1 MMFDELLKL
10 KNYYPSL
17 LFLCI
22 FLISTSNYSQKNET
36 ISCITEIP
44 NDFTERE
51 NNNKEMFQYYMNEYY
66 NKLQSKTSTAIT
78 NVPAKIHIVTDANGA
93 TSITVDEI
101 LDEIDEAN
109 SFLANSFLEITVCD
123 DINYIANNTLYDFDI
138 DDQALLYANN
148 QPDIMNLY
156 FVESIAFGSGNACGY
171 TYLPG
176 NTSQYYD
183 VIVMDNQCTNNPV
196 STTLIHEFG
205 HHFNLIHTHGT
216 SNEPGSTDELVNGS
230 NCASAG
236 DRVCDTPADP
246 LINGSNVSSVNCLYT
261 GNATDALGQF
271 YDPDTSNIMSYS
283 PNTCTDFISDGQFA
297 RMYAGFHTY
306 KTYYKC
312 PSFNVDFEAD
322 INESCDDYMTVNFTD
337 TSVGATAW
345 EWDVDGDDTIDYTE
359 QNPTHVY
366 TPGIYDVTLK
376 ISSGSESITKVF
388 SQFINFSSNIYETS
402 KVNLKLFI
410 VDLNENTWEFKD
422 SSGNIIYEGGP
433 YEQNGEHNHEFDVVQ
448 SECYTFTIYDTAGNG
463 LAAYNWMVG
472 NEYYELTTEE
482 GDLIYTNTNFGSE
495 ESKLIST
502 EYLNIEQSDF
512 NSISI
517 YPNPADNFIYI
528 RYQNILPD
536 SYKIF
541 DLNGRLVYSK
551 IIDNEND
558 LEINI
563 GSFERGLYF
572 ISINS
577 GENINN
583 LKFLVK

>member
-1 MMFDELLKL
+1 MPD
-10 KNYYPSL
+10 
-17 LFLCI
+17 
-22 FLISTSNYSQKNET
+22 
-36 ISCITEIP
+36 
-44 NDFTERE
+44 DFNERE
-51 NNNKEMFQYYMNEYY
+51 HNNQETFQYYINEYY
-66 NKLQSKTSTAIT
+66 NKLQSRTSTTIT
-78 NVPAKIHIVTDANGA
+78 NVPAKIHIVTNSNGE
-93 TSITVDEI
+93 TNITESQI

-109 SFLANSFLEITVCD
+109 SFLVNSFLEITVCEET
-123 DINYIANNTLYDFDI
+123 NYIANNQLYNFNI

-171 TYLPG
+171 TYMPG

-183 VIVMDNQCTNNPV
+183 VIVMDNQCTTNTE

-216 SNEPGSTDELVNGS
+216 SNDPGSTDELVNGS
-230 NCASAG
+230 NCVSAG
-236 DRVCDTPADP
+236 DRLCDTPADP
-246 LINGSNVSSVNCLYT
+246 LLNSSNVSSVNCLYT
-261 GNATDALGQF
+261 GSATDTLGQV
-271 YDPDTSNIMSYS
+271 YEPDTSNIMSYS
-283 PNTCTDFISDGQFA
+283 PNICTDFISNGQFA

-312 PSFNVDFEAD
+312 PSFNVNFDAE

-337 TSVGATAW
+337 TSVGATGW
-345 EWDVDGDDTIDYTE
+345 EWDVDGDDIVDYTD
-359 QNPTHVY
+359 QNPSHVY
-366 TPGIYDVTLK
+366 TPGLYDVVLK
-376 ISSGSESITKVF
+376 IYNASESISKVF
-388 SQFINFSSNIYETS
+388 PQYINFISNIYETS

-422 SSGNIIYEGGP
+422 SVGNILYEGGP
-433 YEQNGEHNHEFDVVQ
+433 YEQNGEYNYEFDVVQ

-463 LAAYNWMVG
+463 LDGYNWMVG
-472 NEYYELTTEE
+472 NESYELTTEE
-482 GDLIYTNTNFGSE
+482 GELIYTNTNFGSE

-502 EYLNIEQSDF
+502 EYLNIEYRDV

-517 YPNPADNFIYI
+517 YPNPTDNYIYI
-528 RYQNILPD
+528 TYHNILPE

-541 DLNGRLVYSK
+541 DLNGRLINSK
-551 IIDNEND
+551 IIYNEDD
-558 LEINI
+558 LEINV

-572 ISINS
+572 ISISS
-577 GENINN
+577 GENMDN

>member
-1 MMFDELLKL
+1 
-10 KNYYPSL
+10 
-17 LFLCI
+17 
-22 FLISTSNYSQKNET
+22 
-36 ISCITEIP
+36 
-44 NDFTERE
+44 
-51 NNNKEMFQYYMNEYY
+51 MNEYY

-93 TSITVDEI
+93 TSITLDEI

-123 DINYIANNTLYDFDI
+123 DVNYIANNTLYDFDI

-261 GNATDALGQF
+261 GNATDAVGQF

-345 EWDVDGDDTIDYTE
+345 EWDVDGDDIVDYTD

-366 TPGIYDVTLK
+366 TPGVYDVTLK

-422 SSGNIIYEGGP
+422 SAGNILYEGGP
-433 YEQNGEHNHEFDVVQ
+433 YEQNGEHNHEFDIVQ

-463 LAAYNWMVG
+463 LDGYNWTVG
-472 NEYYELTTEE
+472 SEYYELTTEE

-502 EYLNIEQSDF
+502 EYLSVNQNSI

-541 DLNGRLVYSK
+541 DLNGRIVNSK
-551 IIDNEND
+551 IIDNEDD
-558 LEINI
+558 LEINV

-572 ISINS
+572 ISISS
-577 GENINN
+577 GKNTDN